1 LKFKKKLNIKIN
13 LLINHL
19 IKTIFMKKSNNNILL
34 KINFINNQDLIKTK
48 EIKIILNN
56 NQNKNPLDHN
66 NTKIIN

>member
-1 LKFKKKLNIKIN
+1 
-13 LLINHL
+13 
-19 IKTIFMKKSNNNILL
+19 MKKSNNNILL